1 MAVMGVNQQKD
12 VAADGLVIG
21 LPQFQA
27 FAETSLDGYLL
38 LDEQGKVL
46 SCNARAAAMLG
57 KAACDVLGN
66 AIGLALPE
74 AGTAPLDGVLAGRE
88 PSPLCA
94 NVQPVRWGGAP
105 ARLVVLTDL
114 SARKAT
120 PEELDSVWKIQLRM
134 KDEFLSR
141 VSHELRSP
149 LNAVYQYVTIL
160 LDGLAGT
167 INSEQREYLGVA
179 LRNVK
184 QLRNMIGDLLDVTR
198 SRSNKLHLVPCEMDV
213 AQTVAAAVD
222 TVRHEAQAK
231 TQSLS
236 IELQEGLPAAFAD
249 PQRVQQVLVNLLD
262 NAIKFTPPGG
272 EIRVS
277 ARVAGPPSAAG
288 VAVSDGLEIAVSDSG
303 CGIAEE
309 DRERIFQHL
318 YQVHKNIDQKRV
330 GLGLGLFICRDLVS
344 RLGGRIW
351 VDSRAG
357 EGSTFRFT
365 LPAFSPEL
373 AVLALIDDR
382 LAEAK
387 AGGDMFSLV
396 VVDADVDAKTVLPVW
411 EALLSAVLEE
421 DGVAVYAGKR
431 FVVCVEAELTDC
443 RAVRDRV
450 RRLAKKVC
458 FSLVPNLSSALSFGV
473 AAAGPDTESAEA
485 LLRQAVS
492 TAVSEKVLLA
502 QKSVV
507 VVDDEESYLRLL
519 AKFISALGLRSVRT
533 ATSGA
538 GLFALLEA
546 EIPDLIVLDLQMQG
560 MNGHEVIG
568 RLKENP
574 KTALLPIVVVSG
586 YVEER
591 RAGESLM
598 PGPEVP
604 ALSKLN
610 LAEVQRWVQYLL

>member
-1 MAVMGVNQQKD
+1 MDVNQQKD
-12 VAADGLVIG
+12 EAADGLVIG

-27 FAETSLDGYLL
+27 FAETSLDGCLL
-38 LDEQGKVL
+38 LDGQGKTL
-46 SCNARAAAMLG
+46 FCNARAAAMLG
-57 KAACDVLGN
+57 QSAADVLGH
-66 AIGLALPE
+66 APGLALPE
-74 AGTAPLDGVLAGRE
+74 AGTAHLDGEQAGRGAGH
-88 PSPLCA
+88 LWA
-94 NVQPVRWGGAP
+94 NVQPVLWGGQP

-114 SARKAT
+114 AERKAT

-160 LDGLAGT
+160 LDGLAGK
-167 INSEQREYLGVA
+167 INNEQREYLGIA

-198 SRSNKLHLVPCEMDV
+198 SRSNKLHLAPCEMDV
-213 AQTVAAAVD
+213 AQTVAAALD

-231 TQSLS
+231 TLSLS
-236 IELQEGLPAAFAD
+236 VQLQEGLPAAFAD

-277 ARVAGPPSAAG
+277 AGVAGPPAG
-288 VAVSDGLEIAVSDSG
+288 DLEIAVSDSG

-318 YQVHKNIDQKRV
+318 YQVHKSIDQKRV

-351 VDSRAG
+351 VDSRVG

-373 AVLALIDDR
+373 AVLSLIDDR

-396 VVDADVDAKTVLPVW
+396 VVDADVDAKAVLPVW

-421 DGVAVYAGKR
+421 EGVAVYAGKR

-458 FSLVPNLSSALSFGV
+458 LSLVPNLSSALSFGV

-492 TAVSEKVLLA
+492 TAVSEKALLA

-538 GLFALLEA
+538 GLFALLDA
-546 EIPDLIVLDLQMQG
+546 EVPDLIVLDLQMQG

-591 RAGESLM
+591 KAGENLR